1 MRPRIT
7 HALFAVAVALVP
19 VACSSHHT
27 AAPARRTIR
36 ETATTVEHHEP
47 WLTVIATANVPTVQ
61 VYKTKPGDTSLT
73 TAPTLAPGAR
83 PLPPIPRDGLDAAG
97 VVTTATGY
105 SYNNPTYFKNPLV
118 FDVVHDDGDWL
129 EVSLLAR
136 PNEQTGWVKRTD
148 VTLSTTHYHL
158 VLKVSTFD
166 LTAFDGDKTVAE
178 TKVVVGTPGTPT
190 PTGTFYLTEK
200 IPKNPGGDYGPW
212 IMATSAYSET
222 LASFDG
228 GLPQVAFHGT
238 NRPQLIGT
246 QASNGCVR
254 MPDAVDVQ
262 LAQLLPA
269 GTPVTITA

>member
-1 MRPRIT
+1 M
-7 HALFAVAVALVP
+7 
-19 VACSSHHT
+19 
-27 AAPARRTIR
+27 
-36 ETATTVEHHEP
+36 
-47 WLTVIATANVPTVQ
+47 PTVQ

-73 TAPTLAPGAR
+73 TTPTLAPAAR

-200 IPKNPGGDYGPW
+200 IPRTRAATTDHGSWPRAPTPRPW
-212 IMATSAYSET
+212 P
-222 LASFDG
+222 ASTAGCPRSRSTARTD
-228 GLPQVAFHGT
+228 
-238 NRPQLIGT
+238 PQLIGT